1 MSLPRSARRR
11 TTAAPMPPEPPATSA
26 TPALLEK
33 SGTVTASQSEGLGD
47 DDLHDLAGPGVDA
60 GDARIRVQP
69 GDGVF
74 QHVSVAAEQLQAAV
88 DRPGLHLGAEQ
99 LDLGG
104 VRTAHC
110 A

>member
-1 MSLPRSARRR
+1 MSLPRSARSRMI
-11 TTAAPMPPEPPATSA
+11 AAPMPPEPPATNA
-26 TPALLEK
+26 TPGLLEK

-60 GDARIRVQP
+60 GDARVRVEP

-74 QHVSVAAEQLQAAV
+74 QHVAVAAEQLQAAV
-88 DRPGLHLGAEQ
+88 DRAGLHLGAEQ
-99 LDLGG
+99 LDLGC
-104 VRTAHC
+104 VRA